1 MIYTAVKRIIQDLLT
16 LGKVFVKSG
25 RPSGAPKAQSL
36 VSGSIIIMGN
46 GPSLRKVMEQ
56 DREALMSRPRM
67 AVNFAANAPEYFELR
82 PEYYILA
89 DPHFFKSEVREHR
102 SEVREQRAEGR
113 GTRRS
118 RWPQCAASAWL
129 RVQREELKEESGE
142 GAGDPNVVRLWR
154 NLARTDWPMHLWLP
168 VRFRRQAAPL
178 LAALP
183 PCVIPLWFNLT
194 PGEGGGRLTRAL
206 YRLGLAMPRPRNVL
220 IPAIMMAMREG
231 FREIYLVGADHS
243 WLQSLW
249 VDDKNRVVSVQPHFY
264 KDNDKELERV
274 AQEYAGYHLHDI
286 LGSMV
291 VAFRSYFDIR
301 DYAASRDVKIYNA
314 TPGSYID
321 AFPRRLL
328 RE

>member
-25 RPSGAPKAQSL
+25 RPSGAPKAQSH

-129 RVQREELKEESGE
+129 CVQCEELKEEREDPKPPLSNNWRGKDVIKILLNSKTPQLKNSSTQYSKEYGRKKNSKDRASAPE
-142 GAGDPNVVRLWR
+142 GA
-154 NLARTDWPMHLWLP
+154 
-168 VRFRRQAAPL
+168 
-178 LAALP
+178 
-183 PCVIPLWFNLT
+183 
-194 PGEGGGRLTRAL
+194 
-206 YRLGLAMPRPRNVL
+206 
-220 IPAIMMAMREG
+220 
-231 FREIYLVGADHS
+231 
-243 WLQSLW
+243 
-249 VDDKNRVVSVQPHFY
+249 
-264 KDNDKELERV
+264 
-274 AQEYAGYHLHDI
+274 
-286 LGSMV
+286 
-291 VAFRSYFDIR
+291 
-301 DYAASRDVKIYNA
+301 
-314 TPGSYID
+314 
-321 AFPRRLL
+321 
-328 RE
+328 